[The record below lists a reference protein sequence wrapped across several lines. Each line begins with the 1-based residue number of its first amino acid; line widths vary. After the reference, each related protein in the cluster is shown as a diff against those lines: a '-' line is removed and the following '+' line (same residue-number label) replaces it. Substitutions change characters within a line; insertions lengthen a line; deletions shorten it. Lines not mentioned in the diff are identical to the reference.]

1 MTRRDVRLRTS
12 WFGYRKLDVINCIE
26 HLCALSDAEERL
38 ARETQQGLEADM
50 AQTQQE
56 NRALRQELARKAA
69 AQTVTAA
76 QADSMRQQMEKLA
89 RRLAAAQAQIR
100 RYQTRLFA
108 YERSMIALRKENA
121 ELEAKYNQA
130 QQLCQQQVQ
139 QSTPP
144 PQETA
149 AQAPPKPKSKSGPG
163 PKPVQKTPPKPVVK
177 AAPKAEPWVP
187 RTELERLSVE
197 LMDQMTRLMTG

>member
-89 RRLAAAQAQIR
+89 RRLAAAKAQIR

-130 QQLCQQQVQ
+130 QQLCQQQAQ

-149 AQAPPKPKSKSGPG
+149 AQAPAKPK

-177 AAPKAEPWVP
+177 AVPKAEPWVP

>member
-38 ARETQQGLEADM
+38 ARETRQGLEADM

-76 QADSMRQQMEKLA
+76 QADSMRQQLEKLA
-89 RRLAAAQAQIR
+89 RRLAAAKAQIR

-149 AQAPPKPKSKSGPG
+149 AQAPAKPK

-177 AAPKAEPWVP
+177 AVPKAEPWVP

>member
-76 QADSMRQQMEKLA
+76 QADSMRQQMEKLV

-130 QQLCQQQVQ
+130 QQLCRQQVQ

-149 AQAPPKPKSKSGPG
+149 AQAPAKPK

>member
-26 HLCALSDAEERL
+26 HLCALSDAEERP

-76 QADSMRQQMEKLA
+76 QADSMRQQMEKLV

-144 PQETA
+144 PRETA
-149 AQAPPKPKSKSGPG
+149 AQAPAKPK

-177 AAPKAEPWVP
+177 AVPKAEPWVP

>member
-89 RRLAAAQAQIR
+89 RRLAAAKAQIR

-139 QSTPP
+139 QSTPR

-149 AQAPPKPKSKSGPG
+149 AQAPAKPK

-177 AAPKAEPWVP
+177 AVPKAEPWVP

>member
-76 QADSMRQQMEKLA
+76 QADSMRQQMEKLV

-149 AQAPPKPKSKSGPG
+149 AQTPAKPK

-177 AAPKAEPWVP
+177 AVPKAEPWVP

>member
-26 HLCALSDAEERL
+26 HLCALSDVEERL

-89 RRLAAAQAQIR
+89 RRLAAAKAQIR

-149 AQAPPKPKSKSGPG
+149 AQAPAKPK

-177 AAPKAEPWVP
+177 AVPKAEPWVP

>member
-1 MTRRDVRLRTS
+1 MARRDVRLRTS

-76 QADSMRQQMEKLA
+76 QADSMRQQMEKLV
-89 RRLAAAQAQIR
+89 RRLAAAKAQIR

-149 AQAPPKPKSKSGPG
+149 AQAPAKPK

-177 AAPKAEPWVP
+177 AVPKAEPWVP

>member
-76 QADSMRQQMEKLA
+76 QADSMRQQLEKLA

-149 AQAPPKPKSKSGPG
+149 AQTPAKPK

-177 AAPKAEPWVP
+177 AVPKAEPWVP

>member
-76 QADSMRQQMEKLA
+76 QADSMRQQMEKLV

-149 AQAPPKPKSKSGPG
+149 AQAPAKPK

-177 AAPKAEPWVP
+177 AVPKAEPWVP

>member
-56 NRALRQELARKAA
+56 NRALRQELARTAA
-69 AQTVTAA
+69 AQPVTAA

-89 RRLAAAQAQIR
+89 RRLAAAKAQIR

-149 AQAPPKPKSKSGPG
+149 AQAPAKPK

-177 AAPKAEPWVP
+177 AVPKAEPWVP

-197 LMDQMTRLMTG
+197 LMDQMTHLMTG

>member
-12 WFGYRKLDVINCIE
+12 WFGCRKLDVINCIE

-89 RRLAAAQAQIR
+89 RRLAAAKAQIR

-149 AQAPPKPKSKSGPG
+149 AQAPAKPK

-177 AAPKAEPWVP
+177 AVPKAEPWVP